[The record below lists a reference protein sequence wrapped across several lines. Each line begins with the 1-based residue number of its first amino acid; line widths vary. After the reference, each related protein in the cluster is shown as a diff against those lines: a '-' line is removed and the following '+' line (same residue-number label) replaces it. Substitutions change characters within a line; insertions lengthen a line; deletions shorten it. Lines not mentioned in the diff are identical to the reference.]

1 MKLKKTALSTAVL
14 VTLGLGGMAVG
25 PLASAAVLPNGIY
38 RATIN
43 NTPLTNDFATPTP
56 NVVPGTDGAWNS
68 TFSFSS
74 LPTKHSQY
82 MEDNDADINCG
93 AASGTCGSS
102 VLGKGAGSWT
112 MAVNGGTFTTS
123 NFQVDSIPHTA
134 GGTFVEY
141 GSVNG
146 GTIDQTTGAVTLDAT
161 GRVGSVSNYSSSLF
175 DEPWNIPDSTPGVY
189 TPLIT
194 GTSSNYNASAVAGT
208 TGTITGRGIVA
219 NGDGTYNMILVSASY
234 VGSAWGGFDGNPY
247 METWNVNLAPVP
259 IPAAAWL
266 FGSGLIGLVG
276 IARRKK
282 SS

>member
-1 MKLKKTALSTAVL
+1 MKLKKTAISTAVL

-25 PLASAAVLPNGIY
+25 PVASAAVLPDGIY
-38 RATIN
+38 QATIN
-43 NTPLTNDFATPTP
+43 PTPLTTPTP
-56 NVVPGTDGAWNS
+56 KALTVPGTDGAWNS

-74 LPTKHSQY
+74 LPTKRSQA
-82 MEDNDADINCG
+82 MEDNGNDFTCG
-93 AASGTCGSS
+93 SASGTCGSS
-102 VLGKGAGSWT
+102 VGGDGVAGSWKMT
-112 MAVNGGTFTTS
+112 VTGGTFTTS
-123 NFQVDSIPHTA
+123 NFQVDSIPGTA

-141 GSVNG
+141 GSLSG
-146 GTIDQTTGAVTLDAT
+146 GTIDQTTGTMSLDTT
-161 GRVGSVSNYSSSLF
+161 GRLGSVSNYESSLY
-175 DEPWNIPDSTPGVY
+175 DEPWNIPDATPGVY

-194 GTSSNYNASAVAGT
+194 GTSSNYNASAAADT
-208 TGTITGRGIVA
+208 TGSITGHTIVS
-219 NGDGTYNMILVSASY
+219 NGDGTYNVILVSASD

-247 METWNVNLAPVP
+247 METWNVHLAPVP